1 MILRAT
7 DGQRIAQ
14 TGNKILKAQCISRI
28 RGGETQ
34 ILDMDTVRWAKYTP
48 FVQNQV
54 CVPLYDIQVPD
65 MLRGSVIAIKA
76 ELAALGTVQQG
87 RCSFD

>member
-54 CVPLYDIQVPD
+54 CVPL
-65 MLRGSVIAIKA
+65 
-76 ELAALGTVQQG
+76 
-87 RCSFD
+87 